1 MAGNHSGDMSYQP
14 APQEEYY
21 PPSTSIE
28 QTELE
33 AVQQSSYL
41 GCVISS
47 DAIID
52 ITVDSRLAK
61 ENNTFGRLYQR
72 VWNNNIL
79 KKDPKIRVYKA
90 AVLNTP
96 LDGAESWVTC
106 CRHPRLLW
114 ASQSTAR

>member
-1 MAGNHSGDMSYQP
+1 MSYQP
-14 APQEEYY
+14 ATQEEYN

-47 DAIID
+47 DASID

-61 ENNTFGRLYQR
+61 ENNTFGRLYKR
-72 VWNNNIL
+72 VWNNNNL
-79 KKDPKIRVYKA
+79 KKDPKIGVYKA
-90 AVLNTP
+90 AVLTTP

-106 CRHPRLLW
+106 RRHLHLLW
-114 ASQSTAR
+114 ASQSTTK

>member
-1 MAGNHSGDMSYQP
+1 M
-14 APQEEYY
+14 
-21 PPSTSIE
+21 
-28 QTELE
+28 
-33 AVQQSSYL
+33 
-41 GCVISS
+41 ISS

-90 AVLNTP
+90 AVLTTP
-96 LDGAESWVTC
+96 LDGAESWSPAVATC
-106 CRHPRLLW
+106 
-114 ASQSTAR
+114 ASFWLVNLRPNEV